1 MSASAVSLSTSFRPT
16 DTTTPA
22 FTWGRYARAGL
33 LTIGVS
39 VLANPVFGTVTRR
52 LCRTRV
58 CVERSI

>member
-1 MSASAVSLSTSFRPT
+1 MSASAVSLSTSFRPA

-39 VLANPVFGTVTRR
+39 VLANAVFFYLRRSPCSTTRR
-52 LCRTRV
+52 FCR
-58 CVERSI
+58 